1 MVADPEPSHSDAGT
15 WSVSRTS
22 DASWVHVFGC
32 WPRRVVGGRHEPG
45 IDVAQGVPEAGPRG
59 KPQGRSA
66 PARSTR
72 KPLGRLPCR
81 PGLSRVLPQMLGA
94 AGMSARV
101 HRSVE
106 QVAGAGPRIPVLSL
120 DSGVAGP
127 VVCIGANL
135 HGDESTG
142 LGVVHALDGVLPR
155 LLARGRV
162 FLYPSLNP
170 LGLEQGSRRMP
181 GDGLDPNRAFPGS
194 ARGSR
199 AERHADRRGATSSHD
214 ARSSIS
220 TCTPTPRCGAVCHRR
235 PGRRV
240 PVRCAGGGAV
250 CSLRHR
256 PDRAGPCGPVHGFGR
271 IGACREHS

>member
-1 MVADPEPSHSDAGT
+1 
-15 WSVSRTS
+15 
-22 DASWVHVFGC
+22 
-32 WPRRVVGGRHEPG
+32 
-45 IDVAQGVPEAGPRG
+45 
-59 KPQGRSA
+59 
-66 PARSTR
+66 
-72 KPLGRLPCR
+72 
-81 PGLSRVLPQMLGA
+81 
-94 AGMSARV
+94 MSARV

-106 QVAGAGPRIPVLSL
+106 QVAGAGPRIPVLSI

-199 AERHADRRGATSSHD
+199 AERHADRLWRD
-214 ARSSIS
+214 ILARRPELYIDLH
-220 TCTPTPRCGAVCHRR
+220 TDTAGAV
-235 PGRRV
+235 PYAIVDRV
-240 PVRCAGGGAV
+240 VRG
-250 CSLRHR
+250 
-256 PDRAGPCGPVHGFGR
+256 PRAAALAAR
-271 IGACREHS
+271 CRVLAAASGLT